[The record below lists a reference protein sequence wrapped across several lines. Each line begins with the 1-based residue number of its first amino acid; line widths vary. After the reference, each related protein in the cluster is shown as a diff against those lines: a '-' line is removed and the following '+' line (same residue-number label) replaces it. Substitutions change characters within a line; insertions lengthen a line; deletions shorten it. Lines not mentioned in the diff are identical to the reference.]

1 MMKAHLHDFWYK
13 GCLSWARGGLRC
25 ELFLFFFCGRDLLFC
40 EDQRV
45 QQIYT
50 QKKVPS
56 QQQINSPWPF
66 VGFSYSTASV

>member
-1 MMKAHLHDFWYK
+1 MTFGTKVV
-13 GCLSWARGGLRC
+13 CLGQEVVCAVNSSS
-25 ELFLFFFCGRDLLFC
+25 FFCGRDLLFC

-56 QQQINSPWPF
+56 QQQINSPWSF